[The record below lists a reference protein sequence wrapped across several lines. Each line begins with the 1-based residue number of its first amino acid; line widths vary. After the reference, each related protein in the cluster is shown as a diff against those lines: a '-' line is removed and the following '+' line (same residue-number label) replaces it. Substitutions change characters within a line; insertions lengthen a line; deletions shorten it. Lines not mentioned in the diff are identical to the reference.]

1 MTNPKITVIVST
13 FNRCKLLKKTIES
26 VLKQTMTDFELLI
39 VDDDSIDDTEKVVKS
54 FNDERIN
61 YVKLES
67 NHGHDAFP
75 KNYGVKIAKG
85 YYVAFLDDDDIYYK
99 KESLK
104 IMLSYL
110 ENTGADVAYG
120 DYLNDDGKKT
130 QVGWS
135 VDFDPQALAR
145 RNYISMSVTFAKREK
160 VLEVGGFNENLKQFK
175 DWNLWVRLQKNGA
188 SFVHIPIIITK
199 VLQHEDSISSK
210 NKLQYDAMGNY
221 ISTFNSADCNIFSD
235 QTCIQPKR
243 LLKVAVFT
251 LCLDRLEYTMKTY
264 RAMRDTAGYD
274 FDWFPVD
281 QNSEDGTT
289 EWLKEISTGKDAIAS
304 EPVYPYFSDVNLGV
318 AGGWDKG
325 VEIIKEKGGYDI
337 IIKIDNDALMI
348 TPKWL
353 ADMVDLFE
361 KNKGLILSPTVEGL
375 ENTPGGVMRQRMD
388 GQSPYVSI
396 NDHLI
401 GIVPNIGGICFA
413 SYTSLYNGF
422 KFPKGLTG
430 NKDYFLCQIATKMGY
445 SCFYMEEAIVQHLDG
460 SSGQMKKFPAYFKKT
475 LNR

>member
-160 VLEVGGFNENLKQFK
+160 
-175 DWNLWVRLQKNGA
+175 
-188 SFVHIPIIITK
+188 
-199 VLQHEDSISSK
+199 
-210 NKLQYDAMGNY
+210 
-221 ISTFNSADCNIFSD
+221 
-235 QTCIQPKR
+235 
-243 LLKVAVFT
+243 
-251 LCLDRLEYTMKTY
+251 
-264 RAMRDTAGYD
+264 
-274 FDWFPVD
+274 
-281 QNSEDGTT
+281 
-289 EWLKEISTGKDAIAS
+289 
-304 EPVYPYFSDVNLGV
+304 
-318 AGGWDKG
+318 
-325 VEIIKEKGGYDI
+325 
-337 IIKIDNDALMI
+337 
-348 TPKWL
+348 
-353 ADMVDLFE
+353 
-361 KNKGLILSPTVEGL
+361 
-375 ENTPGGVMRQRMD
+375 
-388 GQSPYVSI
+388 
-396 NDHLI
+396 
-401 GIVPNIGGICFA
+401 
-413 SYTSLYNGF
+413 
-422 KFPKGLTG
+422 
-430 NKDYFLCQIATKMGY
+430 
-445 SCFYMEEAIVQHLDG
+445 
-460 SSGQMKKFPAYFKKT
+460 SSGSRRIQ
-475 LNR
+475 